1 MPSQGTP
8 SGRFQRAIANG
19 NLWAAEAA
27 ARELG
32 RLPLGGAL
40 ALTALIADVAPQRFE
55 RAAVRWHGRFVLE
68 VPGLSLAESQLALG
82 AVASL
87 RGGDRSTAGGCSA
100 SSVALTAPRT
110 SRWASGCKKL
120 ERGARPRAPLSR
132 PPCYLSLSPRTSL
145 RSDQ

>member
-1 MPSQGTP
+1 MLRTRCEHSFVTSQGTAQ
-8 SGRFQRAIANG
+8 GRVQRAIDAG

-32 RLPLGGAL
+32 RLPLGSAL

-68 VPGLSLAESQLALG
+68 VPGLTIAESQLALG

-87 RGGDRSTAGGCSA
+87 RGGDRSTAVWVLGELGGA
-100 SSVALTAPRT
+100 HGAPNVT
-110 SRWASGCKKL
+110 LGV
-120 ERGARPRAPLSR
+120 RPGRV
-132 PPCYLSLSPRTSL
+132 
-145 RSDQ
+145 